1 MEDANVLAESKKLP
15 LDRSSK
21 QDTRRRR
28 AHIVI
33 GGGAVALDEEIK
45 QMIARGCG
53 CPCYSLWTIFRR
65 HVCRKTTAQQSGPLG
80 LAQPVLIGERGSF
93 GPVRHT

>member
-21 QDTRRRR
+21 QDRRRRR

-45 QMIARGCG
+45 QMIAHWPRL
-53 CPCYSLWTIFRR
+53 SVLF
-65 HVCRKTTAQQSGPLG
+65 PLDDFP
-80 LAQPVLIGERGSF
+80 AACVS
-93 GPVRHT
+93 